1 MRRVMLGIL
10 LTLALPVTALG
21 KSVEFTN
28 TGGTLTGTNSGFALT
43 GSTLTSVNGFG
54 GGGVITGNLG
64 TLALTTGALTSGL
77 LTMGGTFAS
86 GGSFTITGN
95 GSNGLPNG
103 TIFSG
108 SFSGP
113 VTWTL
118 VTLNNGTHDYTLTG
132 ALTGLYLGVPTNG
145 VTVQL
150 TVNTGTGFFNGSAA
164 IASGDSDIVIPAR
177 NGVVAEPGT
186 LGLLSTGLLGV
197 AGLARRRARA
207 TYSLER

>member
-1 MRRVMLGIL
+1 MRRVVLWIL
-10 LTLALPVTALG
+10 LTLALSATAFG
-21 KSVEFTN
+21 KSVDFTN
-28 TGGTLTGTNSGFALT
+28 SGGTLTGTNSGFALT

-64 TLALTTGALTSGL
+64 TLGLTTGALVSGS

-86 GGSFTITGN
+86 GGSFTIAGN
-95 GSNGLPNG
+95 GTGGLPNG

-118 VTLNNGTHDYTLTG
+118 VTESDGTHDYTLSG

-164 IASGDSDIVIPAR
+164 IASGDSNIVIPPR
-177 NGVVAEPGT
+177 NGIVPEPGT
-186 LGLLSTGLLGV
+186 LGLLSTGLLGI
-197 AGLARRRARA
+197 AGLARRKARG
-207 TYSLER
+207 

>member
-1 MRRVMLGIL
+1 MLWVL
-10 LTLALPVTALG
+10 LTLALPVAAFG
-21 KSVEFTN
+21 KSVDFTN
-28 TGGTLTGTNSGFALT
+28 SGGTLTGTNSGFALS
-43 GSTLTSVNGFG
+43 GSTLTSV
-54 GGGVITGNLG
+54 GVITGNLG
-64 TLALTTGALTSGL
+64 TLALTTGALTTGSL
-77 LTMGGTFAS
+77 MMGGTFAS
-86 GGSFTITGN
+86 GGSFTISGN

-118 VTLNNGTHDYTLTG
+118 ITLTNGTHDYTLSG

-164 IASGDSDIVIPAR
+164 IASGDSNIVIPGR
-177 NGVVAEPGT
+177 STTPEPGT
-186 LGLLSTGLLGV
+186 LGLLSTGLLGI
-197 AGLARRRARA
+197 AGLARHRARA
-207 TYSLER
+207 NYSLRR